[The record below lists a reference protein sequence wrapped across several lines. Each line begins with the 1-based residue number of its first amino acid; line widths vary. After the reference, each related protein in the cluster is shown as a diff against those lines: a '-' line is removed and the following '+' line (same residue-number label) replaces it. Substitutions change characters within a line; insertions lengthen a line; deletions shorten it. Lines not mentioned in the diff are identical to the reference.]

1 MNSDYEK
8 TIYTYCDDV
17 IRFAR
22 TLDYDMSIDMKKDM
36 VISRLKS
43 DNVYLYD
50 YEIIIESMIKVYFE
64 VPCPCTVI

>member
-22 TLDYDMSIDMKKDM
+22 TLDYDMKRYGYFPI
-36 VISRLKS
+36 
-43 DNVYLYD
+43 
-50 YEIIIESMIKVYFE
+50 EI
-64 VPCPCTVI
+64 

>member
-22 TLDYDMSIDMKKDM
+22 TLDYDMKKDM

-50 YEIIIESMIKVYFE
+50 YEIIIESMIEVYFE
-64 VPCPCTVI
+64 VPCQCTVI

>member
-1 MNSDYEK
+1 MNADYKK

-22 TLDYDMSIDMKKDM
+22 TLDYDMGIDMKKDM

-50 YEIIIESMIKVYFE
+50 YEIIIESMIEIYFE
-64 VPCPCTVI
+64 VSCSCTVI

>member
-50 YEIIIESMIKVYFE
+50 YEIIIESMIEVYFE